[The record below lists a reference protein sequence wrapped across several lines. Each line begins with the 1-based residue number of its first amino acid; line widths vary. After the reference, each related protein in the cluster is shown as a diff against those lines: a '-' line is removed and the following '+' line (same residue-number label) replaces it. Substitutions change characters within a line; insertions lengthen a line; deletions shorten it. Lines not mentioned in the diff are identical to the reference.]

1 MSDVDHARALARWRL
16 VLGRFAEERV
26 PLQGNASLAR
36 MDQMLDY
43 LYGREY
49 ARRGVRAGSGSPGGG
64 AGRGPSTL
72 TVPDWI
78 REDPETLQKLEPN
91 YDLLKTLLTFRGL
104 MTGPALEL
112 ARKIIRQVVDDL
124 RRRLSSDIRPVL
136 WGRLDRTRRTRM
148 RAAKNL
154 DFRAT
159 VRANL
164 QHWDVERKKLLARD
178 LWFRS
183 RVKRHLPWTIIIA
196 VDCSGS
202 MLDSVI
208 HSAVMAGIFARLPA
222 VRVKL
227 LAFDTSVVDLSD
239 TVDDPAELLMS
250 VQLGGGTDI
259 GGALAACASL
269 VEQPTRTIVIVVTDF
284 CEGGP
289 PIRMLATIRKLRS
302 EGVRVLGLAALDRE
316 AKPSYDRKIAEACA
330 DAGAEIGAFT
340 PRHLAEWVAKV
351 LS

>member
-1 MSDVDHARALARWRL
+1 MSMKNNTTTRGPNGEFQA
-16 VLGRFAEERV
+16 
-26 PLQGNASLAR
+26 P
-36 MDQMLDY
+36 
-43 LYGREY
+43 EY
-49 ARRGVRAGSGSPGGG
+49 RRI
-64 AGRGPSTL
+64 AGRRKVVLEEAEYERLRQKADEWEPSLPAPLPDGNYPAVEYL
-72 TVPDWI
+72 T
-78 REDPETLQKLEPN
+78 
-91 YDLLKTLLTFRGL
+91 
-104 MTGPALEL
+104 ASL

-124 RRRLSSDIRPVL
+124 RRRLSSDVRPVL

-208 HSAVMAGIFARLPA
+208 HSAVMAGIFAGLPA

-239 TVDDPAELLMS
+239 AAVNHLVAR
-250 VQLGGGTDI
+250 
-259 GGALAACASL
+259 ALASI
-269 VEQPTRTIVIVVTDF
+269 PHR
-284 CEGGP
+284 
-289 PIRMLATIRKLRS
+289 
-302 EGVRVLGLAALDRE
+302 
-316 AKPSYDRKIAEACA
+316 
-330 DAGAEIGAFT
+330 
-340 PRHLAEWVAKV
+340 
-351 LS
+351 

>member
-1 MSDVDHARALARWRL
+1 
-16 VLGRFAEERV
+16 
-26 PLQGNASLAR
+26 
-36 MDQMLDY
+36 
-43 LYGREY
+43 
-49 ARRGVRAGSGSPGGG
+49 
-64 AGRGPSTL
+64 
-72 TVPDWI
+72 
-78 REDPETLQKLEPN
+78 
-91 YDLLKTLLTFRGL
+91 
-104 MTGPALEL
+104 MTGLALEL